1 LRQVLTG
8 ASGTGS
14 TACGGAAHP
23 DYGGRTHINGSPEES
38 GRFSK
43 GSFVFVVAHDDFEYP
58 SRRECGMDVDWRI
71 IPDRFRA
78 DVERAVSV
86 LREHGAQEIYLFG
99 SVVER
104 FGDME
109 PDDIDIAVSG
119 LPAESFLHAYGI
131 LLGELEHRFDLID
144 LDEDNRFSRRL
155 RERGKLERV
164 A

>member
-1 LRQVLTG
+1 MNV
-8 ASGTGS
+8 
-14 TACGGAAHP
+14 
-23 DYGGRTHINGSPEES
+23 D
-38 GRFSK
+38 SK
-43 GSFVFVVAHDDFEYP
+43 N
-58 SRRECGMDVDWRI
+58 
-71 IPDRFRA
+71 IPDRFRP
-78 DVERAVSV
+78 DLERAVAV

-99 SVVER
+99 SIVEP

-119 LPAESFLHAYGI
+119 VPAESFLHAYGI

>member
-1 LRQVLTG
+1 
-8 ASGTGS
+8 
-14 TACGGAAHP
+14 
-23 DYGGRTHINGSPEES
+23 
-38 GRFSK
+38 
-43 GSFVFVVAHDDFEYP
+43 
-58 SRRECGMDVDWRI
+58 MDVDWRI

-109 PDDIDIAVSG
+109 PGDIDIAVSG

-144 LDEDNRFSRRL
+144 LDEDTTFIRRL